1 MIAAAIALVLS
12 PCCHVALT
20 FRWVS
25 AAGGQYPLFVPKPED
40 ADRVAQWEALAA
52 KHGVSLPAV
61 AIAFGAAWNPCFA
74 ACASSL
80 PWQLVVFIRIVR
92 EFDWK
97 LRRVFPA
104 GALPRCVSKVVMG
117 VRSTDGLAMNMVVR
131 VFQVFKFNL
140 RTCMAAPFLR
150 SIRQKEKS
158 LTARIELVNL
168 MDKGRVHDQH
178 SN

>member
-1 MIAAAIALVLS
+1 
-12 PCCHVALT
+12 
-20 FRWVS
+20 
-25 AAGGQYPLFVPKPED
+25 VPKPED

-61 AIAFGAAWNPCFA
+61 AIAFGAAWNLCFA

-80 PWQLVVFIRIVR
+80 SWQIFVSIRVVR

-97 LRRVFPA
+97 LRLVFPA

-117 VRSTDGLAMNMVVR
+117 VRSTDELAMNMVVR

-140 RTCMAAPFLR
+140 RTCMVAPSSR
-150 SIRQKEKS
+150 TIRNREKIDGSIG
-158 LTARIELVNL
+158 LVNL
-168 MDKGRVHDQH
+168 MDTARVHDQR
-178 SN
+178 SS